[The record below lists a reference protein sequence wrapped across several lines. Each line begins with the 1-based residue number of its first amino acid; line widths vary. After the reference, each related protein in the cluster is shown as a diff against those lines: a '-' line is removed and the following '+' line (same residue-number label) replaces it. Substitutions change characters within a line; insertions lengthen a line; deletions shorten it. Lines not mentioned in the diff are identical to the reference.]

1 MMIPAMSDNSTVAP
15 VELCKRIT
23 SDLWFV
29 SSVFFLSFLSCGF
42 GEVIL
47 VIYVADDDNAL

>member
-47 VIYVADDDNAL
+47 VIYMADDDNAL